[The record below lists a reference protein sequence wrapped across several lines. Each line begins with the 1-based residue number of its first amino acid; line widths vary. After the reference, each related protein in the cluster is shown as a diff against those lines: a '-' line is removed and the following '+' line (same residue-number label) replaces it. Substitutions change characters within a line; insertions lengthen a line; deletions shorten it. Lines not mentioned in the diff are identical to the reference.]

1 MRGGAGGTPGRGSTL
16 IRSFLL
22 SAVFLCVPA
31 ALREILFFMWRK
43 KVPRAK
49 PPKRKEDMK
58 SDPSDRAEDGPQCG
72 PYRSIS
78 PRSAFFA
85 AWREAILLSSKMTR
99 AEPLRRGERQGRLQ
113 SSESGGRDESL
124 A

>member
-49 PPKRKEDMK
+49 TPKRKEDMK

-72 PYRSIS
+72 PYKTMPTLDVS
-78 PRSAFFA
+78 PVLIVLIVIFVAV
-85 AWREAILLSSKMTR
+85 TT
-99 AEPLRRGERQGRLQ
+99 PLI
-113 SSESGGRDESL
+113 
-124 A
+124 